1 MIAYTA
7 SVWTQVI
14 VAVSIFVP
22 VLVTV
27 GITWAFMRGARN
39 DPDEQRRR
47 RMDADRRATNA
58 AESRRDPT

>member
-1 MIAYTA
+1 VIAYTA

-22 VLVTV
+22 VLVTIA
-27 GITWAFMRGARN
+27 ITWAFLRSARN

-47 RMDADRRATNA
+47 RQDAERRAANA
-58 AESRRDPT
+58 NSDRDPT

>member
-22 VLVTV
+22 VLVTIA
-27 GITWAFMRGARN
+27 ITWAFLRSARN
-39 DPDEQRRR
+39 DPDEQQRR
-47 RMDADRRATNA
+47 RMDAERRAANA
-58 AESRRDPT
+58 AESHRDPT

>member
-27 GITWAFMRGARN
+27 AITWAFMRSARN

-47 RMDADRRATNA
+47 RMDAERRAANA

>member
-7 SVWTQVI
+7 SVWTQVV

-22 VLVTV
+22 VLVTIA
-27 GITWAFMRGARN
+27 ITWAFLRSARN

-47 RMDADRRATNA
+47 RMDAERRAANA

>member
-27 GITWAFMRGARN
+27 AITWAFMRSARN

-47 RMDADRRATNA
+47 RMDAERRAANA
-58 AESRRDPT
+58 AESRHDPT

>member
-22 VLVTV
+22 VLVTIA
-27 GITWAFMRGARN
+27 ITWAFLRSARN

-47 RMDADRRATNA
+47 RMDAERRAANA
-58 AESRRDPT
+58 GESRRDPT

>member
-27 GITWAFMRGARN
+27 AITWAFMRSARD

-47 RMDADRRATNA
+47 RMDAERRAANA
-58 AESRRDPT
+58 AESRHDPT